1 MQASTDHSALAPTR
15 GLYVGLFFVTLTT
28 LMFEV
33 LLTRIYSVMSWY
45 HFAFMAVS
53 IGLFGMTAGALCVH
67 LFPEWFTADRVREQL
82 KRFSLLFAVSIVLSF
97 LTQLSIP
104 FVDNWSPVQV
114 FSLLVTYFVTTIPF
128 FCSGVCVCLVLTR
141 FPERVGRLYAV
152 DLVGAALGSVSLLVL
167 LAAFDGV
174 TAVFVVAAIA
184 SLGAVAFA
192 VDHVGLRRS
201 GTAIGVTLVLVA
213 IVAGNTALFRDGHPF
228 IRLLW
233 VKEHQDTAHRN
244 ESWNAYSRVV
254 IDGDPHVPTSP
265 FGWGMSPTLSPRTRA
280 HQLYLTIDGAAAT
293 VLTGFNGDTSKTQY
307 LKDDVT
313 NIAHTLRRHADVF
326 VVGAG
331 GGRDVL
337 SALTFGQRSVT
348 AVEINDQ
355 ILHLVNGTYGDFT
368 GHLDRDPRVKFVND
382 EARSWLA
389 RSNKRFDII
398 QVSLI
403 DTWAASSAGAFALT
417 ENSLYTVEAWDNF
430 LDHLDNHGVLSMS
443 RWYLPQQPLEAYRLV
458 ALANAT
464 LRKDGA
470 TDPRSH
476 MVMITSAG
484 FFGSNVATILV
495 SPRPF
500 TETDLARLQR
510 TAAALRFEVVLSPTQ
525 AIDNH
530 FASLASAQSDRKL
543 ARAVGAV
550 PGDVTAPTDDKP
562 FFFLML
568 GFGDVFDHSLYTTAA
583 SGNLARPVQVLFG
596 LSIIVLLATAL
607 LILLPLRFTRQRIP
621 RRNTKPF
628 LLYFAGIGFGFLL
641 VEVSQMQRLVV
652 FLGHPTYALSVV
664 LFSLLLSSGIGSFLT
679 EYLVTSGRRWSFLA
693 PLIALLLA
701 LVVFGAVTP
710 AAIHHFAGSTT
721 PVRIAVAVGILTPLG
736 LLMGMPFPIGM
747 RVAAEHEGTP
757 TALLWGA
764 NGATSVCASVLA
776 VAIGLNFGISRA
788 FWAGLVVYA
797 VAAGSLAYL
806 VFARERVNAV
816 DAVDAVDAVVGPA
829 GAETEYKPG

>member
-1 MQASTDHSALAPTR
+1 MQTSADRVLVPTR
-15 GLYVGLFFVTLTT
+15 GVYVGLFFVTLTT

-33 LLTRIYSVMSWY
+33 LLTRIYSVMTWY

-67 LFPEWFTADRVREQL
+67 LFPAWFTADRVGEQL
-82 KRFSLLFAVSIVLSF
+82 KRFSLLFAVSIVVSF

-104 FVDNWSPVQV
+104 FVDDWSPVQV
-114 FSLLVTYFVTTIPF
+114 FSLSLTYLVTAIPF

-141 FPERVGRLYAV
+141 FPARVGRLYAV
-152 DLVGAALGSVSLLVL
+152 DLVGAALGSISLLAL
-167 LAAFDGV
+167 LAVFDGV
-174 TAVFVVAAIA
+174 TAVFVVAALA

-192 VDHVGLRRS
+192 VDRVGWRRS
-201 GTAIGVTLVLVA
+201 GTAVGVTVLLVA

-228 IRLLW
+228 IRILW
-233 VKEHQDTAHRN
+233 VKGHQDIPHRN

-254 IDGDPHVPTSP
+254 IDGNPQVTTFP
-265 FGWGMSPTLSPRTRA
+265 FGWGLSPTLSPATRA
-280 HQLYLTIDGAAAT
+280 NQLFMTIDGAAAT
-293 VLTGFNGDTSKTQY
+293 VLTQFNGDTSKTQY

-313 NIAHTLRRHADVF
+313 NIAHTIRRNAKVF

-348 AVEINDQ
+348 AVEINNR

-368 GHLDRDPRVKFVND
+368 GHLDRNPHVKFVND
-382 EARSWLA
+382 EARSWLT
-389 RSNKRFDII
+389 RSSQRFDII

-417 ENSLYTVEAWDNF
+417 ENSLYTVEAWQSF
-430 LDHLDNHGVLSMS
+430 LHHLDNHGVLSMS
-443 RWYLPQQPLEAYRLV
+443 RWYLPKQPLEAYRLV
-458 ALANAT
+458 SLANAT
-464 LRKDGA
+464 LRKDGV

-476 MVMITSAG
+476 MVMIKSPG
-484 FFGSNVATILV
+484 PGLNVATLLV
-495 SPRPF
+495 SPQPF
-500 TETDLARLQR
+500 TGTDLARLER
-510 TAAALRFEVVLSPTQ
+510 TAATLQFDVVLSPTQ

-530 FASLASAQSDRKL
+530 FLALASARTSREL

-550 PGDVTAPTDDKP
+550 PGNVAPPTDDKP
-562 FFFLML
+562 YFFLML
-568 GFGDVFDHSLYTTAA
+568 GFGDVFNHHLSTTAA
-583 SGNLARPVQVLFG
+583 FGNLARPVQVLFG

-607 LILLPLRFTRQRIP
+607 LIFLPLRFTRQRIP
-621 RRNTKPF
+621 RRNTRPF

-641 VEVSQMQRLVV
+641 IEVSQMQRLVV

-679 EYLVTSGRRWSFLA
+679 EHLLASSRHWTFLA
-693 PLIALLLA
+693 PLIALLVA
-701 LVVFGAVTP
+701 LIAFGGATP
-710 AAIHHFAGSTT
+710 AAIRHYAGSTT
-721 PVRIAVAVGILTPLG
+721 PVRIVVAVAILIPLG

-747 RVAAEHEGTP
+747 RIAAEHEGTP

-788 FWAGLVVYA
+788 FWTGVAAYT
-797 VAAGSLAYL
+797 VAAGALAYL
-806 VFARERVNAV
+806 VYARDRIKAV
-816 DAVDAVDAVVGPA
+816 DAVEARV
-829 GAETEYKPG
+829 GAESQPTLEPGYTTT